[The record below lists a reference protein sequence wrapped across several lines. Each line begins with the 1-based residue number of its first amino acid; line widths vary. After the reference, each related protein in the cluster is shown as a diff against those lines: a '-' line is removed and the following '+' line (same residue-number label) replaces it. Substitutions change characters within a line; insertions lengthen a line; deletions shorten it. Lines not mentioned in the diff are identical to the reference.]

1 MMFPDMYK
9 IVCSLISR
17 HESQVFR
24 EPVNWKELG
33 LFDYR
38 DIVKNPMD
46 LGTIK
51 TKIENNKYSK
61 IDEIAE
67 DIRLVWYNCMLY
79 NRDGSEYY
87 HLADKFAK
95 GFEHAYTVLR
105 RMEDTSHL
113 DINRMPTLEEK
124 MSLSH
129 DLFKIGNNE
138 IARALT
144 IIETSCPGALSR
156 KVSSDEVL
164 INVDAL
170 TPSTFHEVNSFVM
183 SCILNGGT
191 ASSSSHTS
199 AGGSTGQK
207 SQQGKSNVG
216 GRGRKKKKTTV
227 GSDVT
232 TGSSPADADQRPS
245 SHGLLGLANGLPS
258 IDPDSVTAAIAMLAA
273 KDGSSD

>member
-17 HESQVFR
+17 QESQVFR
-24 EPVNWKELG
+24 DPVNWKELG

-51 TKIENNKYSK
+51 TKIENNKYTK
-61 IDEIAE
+61 IEEIAE
-67 DIRLVWYNCMLY
+67 DIRLVWFNCMLY

-105 RMEDTSHL
+105 RMEDTSNL

-124 MSLSH
+124 MSISH

-144 IIETSCPGALSR
+144 IIETSCPSALSR
-156 KVSSDEVL
+156 KLSSDEVL
-164 INVDAL
+164 INIDAL
-170 TPSTFHEVNSFVM
+170 TPCTFHEVNRFVM
-183 SCILNGGT
+183 SCILNGGS
-191 ASSSSHTS
+191 ASSSTS
-199 AGGSTGQK
+199 LTTSSKAQQK
-207 SQQGKSNVG
+207 AQNN
-216 GRGRKKKKTTV
+216 GRGRKKKKTTT

-232 TGSSPADADQRPS
+232 TSPAQT
-245 SHGLLGLANGLPS
+245 NGLPD
-258 IDPDSVTAAIAMLAA
+258 IDASSVSAAMAMIAAEKA
-273 KDGSSD
+273 D